1 MSRRQHR
8 VVLTSEQRQELRTLA
23 SSSSITALAFQ
34 HARILLLAD
43 EALPG
48 RRRSDQAVA
57 EAVGV
62 SARTVARLREQ
73 FATQG
78 LDACL
83 ARRKTR
89 RVYPTRLDTDQQA
102 HLTKLACST
111 PPAGRASWTLK
122 LLAEQ
127 LVVLQITPSICPE
140 TVRTTLKKT
149 ASSPGSAPVG

>member
-8 VVLTSEQRQELRTLA
+8 VVLTAEQRQELRTCAA
-23 SSSSITALAFQ
+23 SSSTTALAFQ

-48 RRRSDQAVA
+48 RRKSDQAVA

-62 SARTVARLREQ
+62 SSRTVERLREQ

-83 ARRKTR
+83 ERRKTR
-89 RVYPTRLDTDQQA
+89 RVYPTRLDDAQQA
-102 HLTKLACST
+102 HLTKLACSP
-111 PPAGRASWTLK
+111 PPAGRAAWTLT

-127 LVVLQITPSICPE
+127 LVVLEITPSICPE